1 MAPNRT
7 PTLRRTRLL
16 VASALAGSMLLA
28 SCGGDPAGEAGPK
41 VLNLSMPAPAVSL
54 DPAAMMT
61 TSMWATTLAY
71 DSLIGLNP
79 KGEMVPALAESWGYV
94 GNENKEFEI
103 KLRSGVKFSDG
114 TELNADVVIANLE
127 HYREE
132 APQGAKLN
140 NIQTMTAVDPLTVNL
155 KLAKPQPNLTEYF
168 TPPKGAGAMASGE
181 ALKSPDKMA
190 TQSFGAG
197 PYVLDPAS
205 SVAKDTYTYVPNKH
219 YWSPG
224 TIHWDKVVLKV
235 IENPNTVLAALKSRQ
250 LDLATGDFTTAAAA
264 KAAGLDVQT
273 IPRQWFGVT
282 LADREGKLVKAL
294 GDVRVR
300 QALNYAVNRQ
310 KIVDGLLAPYG
321 IVSDQIMMPGQ
332 PGYQDKPFY
341 TYDVAK
347 AKQLLAE
354 AGYPNGFD
362 LAVTTQNKRG
372 IGLVTQAIVDDWK
385 QIGIKVNLTTDPDQ
399 GTYSPNQVS
408 GKWPVFGL
416 GYGTDGD
423 IHYMTPAV
431 FQPTGKTW
439 NPLGTSDPNIDR
451 MFTEAAANPDENARE
466 GIYKQMIGYLV
477 EQAWFVPVALLPNFF
492 YARDTVRGLELS
504 PNNQFAAITYVEP
517 AV

>member
-1 MAPNRT
+1 MAPARF
-7 PTLRRTRLL
+7 PLRGPRLF
-16 VASALAGSMLLA
+16 VASALAGALLLTGC
-28 SCGGDPAGEAGPK
+28 SGGDPAGGDGPK
-41 VLNLSMPAPAVSL
+41 VLNLSMPAQAVSM

-79 KGEMVPALAESWGYV
+79 KGELVPALALSWGYV
-94 GNENKEFEI
+94 GTENKEYEI
-103 KLRSGVKFSDG
+103 KLRPDVKFSDG
-114 TELNADVVIANLE
+114 TALTAEVVIANLE

-155 KLAKPQPNLTEYF
+155 KLAKPQPNLTETF

-181 ALKSPDKMA
+181 ALKNPDSMA
-190 TQSFGAG
+190 TNSFGAG
-197 PYVLDPAS
+197 PYVLDAAN
-205 SVAKDTYTYVPNKH
+205 SVAKDSYTYVPNKN
-219 YWSPG
+219 YWNPDA
-224 TIHWDKVVLKV
+224 IHWDKVVLKV
-235 IENPNTVLAALKSRQ
+235 IANANTVLAALKSGQ
-250 LDLATGDFTTAAAA
+250 IDLATGDITTA
-264 KAAGLDVQT
+264 KAAEAAGLNVQT
-273 IPRQWFGVT
+273 VPRQWFGVT

-300 QALNYAVNRQ
+300 QALNYAVDRQ

-321 IVSDQIMMPGQ
+321 IPSDQIMMPGQ

-347 AKQLLAE
+347 AKALLAE

-385 QIGIKVNLTTDPDQ
+385 QIGVTVDLTTDPDQ

-431 FQPTGKTW
+431 FQKTGKTW
-439 NPLGTSDPNIDR
+439 NPLGTSDANVDR
-451 MFTEAAANPDENARE
+451 LFDEAAAADEETRNT
-466 GIYKQMIGYLV
+466 IYKEMIGYLV

-492 YARDTVRGLELS
+492 YARDTIGGLELS
-504 PNNQFAAITYVEP
+504 PNNQFAAITYIEP
-517 AV
+517 AL

>member
-1 MAPNRT
+1 ME
-7 PTLRRTRLL
+7 LSRRPHLL
-16 VASALAGSMLLA
+16 VASVLAGAMLLT
-28 SCGGDPAGEAGPK
+28 SCSGGDPAGGDGPK

-71 DSLIGLNP
+71 DSLIGLSP
-79 KGEMVPALAESWGYV
+79 KGELVPALAESWGYV

-103 KLRSGVKFSDG
+103 KLRPGVKFSDG
-114 TELNADVVIANLE
+114 TDLTAEVVIANLE
-127 HYREE
+127 HYRDE
-132 APQGAKLN
+132 APQGAKLD
-140 NIQTMTAVDPLTVNL
+140 NIRAMTAVDPLTVDIE
-155 KLAKPQPNLTEYF
+155 LAKPQPNLTEYF

-181 ALKSPDKMA
+181 ALKNPEKMA
-190 TQSFGAG
+190 TESFGAG
-197 PYVLDPAS
+197 PYVLDPVN
-205 SVAKDTYTYVPNKH
+205 SVAKDSYTYIPNKN
-219 YWSPG
+219 YWNPDA
-224 TIHWDKVVLKV
+224 IHWDKVVLKV
-235 IENPNTVLAALKSRQ
+235 IENPNTVLAALKSGQ
-250 LDLATGDFTTAAAA
+250 IDLATGDFTTAAAA
-264 KAAGLDVQT
+264 DAAGLTVST

-282 LADREGKLVKAL
+282 LADRGGKLAKPL

-300 QALNYAVNRQ
+300 QALNYAVDRQ

-321 IVSDQIMMPGQ
+321 IPSDQIMMPGQ
-332 PGYQDKPFY
+332 PGFQDKQFY
-341 TYDVAK
+341 TYDVTK

-372 IGLVTQAIVDDWK
+372 IGLVTQAIADDWK
-385 QIGIKVNLTTDPDQ
+385 QIGIKVDLTTDPDQ

-439 NPLGTSDPNIDR
+439 NPLGTSDPTIDR
-451 MFTEAAANPDENARE
+451 MYEEAAANPDQNARNV
-466 GIYKQMIGYLV
+466 IYKDMIAYLV

-492 YARDTVRGLELS
+492 YARDTVQPLELS

-517 AV
+517 AG